1 VSAAGSVPPRPALVA
16 GNWKMNK
23 TNPEAVGLVR
33 ELLPALLPTP
43 PCEVVLC
50 PPVTALTEVALLLAG
65 TPVRLGAQNLH
76 WEAGGA
82 YTGEVTGAMLR
93 SAGCA
98 YVIVGH
104 SERRRLFG
112 ETDETVARKTRAAHA
127 AGLAPVVCVGETLE
141 ERERGETESVVDRQL
156 RAALFDLAPEALAQT
171 VLAYEPVWAIGTGRT
186 ATPAQAQAVHA
197 HLRGRLA
204 ERFGAPGATVR
215 ILYGGSATPETAG
228 TLLAEPD
235 VDGALVGAA
244 SLNAATFAAVVRL
257 AGAGGAR

>member
-1 VSAAGSVPPRPALVA
+1 VSAPGSGPRRAPLVV

-23 TNPEAVGLVR
+23 TNPEAVALVR

-50 PPVTALTEVALLLAG
+50 PPITALTEVSLLLAG

-82 YTGEVTGAMLR
+82 FTGEVSGAMLR

-98 YVIVGH
+98 FAIVGH
-104 SERRRLFG
+104 SERRHLFG
-112 ETDETVARKTRAAHA
+112 ETDETVARKAGAALA
-127 AGLAPVVCVGETLE
+127 ARLAVVVCVGETLA
-141 ERERGETESVVDRQL
+141 ERESGATEAVVDRQL
-156 RAALFDLAPEALAQT
+156 RAAVLELPGDALART
-171 VLAYEPVWAIGTGRT
+171 VVAYEPVWAIGTGRT

-204 ERFGAPGATVR
+204 ERFGAPGSGVR
-215 ILYGGSATPETAG
+215 ILYGGSVTAENAG
-228 TLLAEPD
+228 SLLAEAD
-235 VDGALVGAA
+235 VDGALVGGA
-244 SLNAATFAAVVRL
+244 SLAAAGFAAIVRA
-257 AGAGGAR
+257 AGVRGAR